1 MDLKTIEIEVER
13 IRKNCDLVDN
23 VLLGDRKQLEEE
35 IKQIDSYKT
44 TQLNEY
50 NQKLETLL
58 NGYKGIY
65 ENVRQ
70 FGTIF
75 SDDYKED
82 FSSFKRINYKEDFS
96 TKSLDENR
104 DTLKKLNNEFG
115 QYVKELEMLNFDEL
129 DKPHNFAKKGKKIV
143 DLNDESF
150 EPIDAEG
157 DDIDY
162 SKKKVLLPYIINYL
176 TFDNKIGDLVE
187 IICHQINLV
196 LSSNVYKNN
205 VETISKNYIAIRNR
219 EIEDKNASLFDKY
232 FVDENK
238 EATKKEFFDEIDT
251 WKKETNVSIAEG
263 ANVFMEKIAIGELKV
278 DVSSKHASYF
288 QRGENYKKNIR
299 DGHLYPPLVWD
310 FTDKGNIVINTYC
323 ESYSDNIINFVRQL
337 ILEFVSSFPARRTR
351 IKLIDLDNK
360 MDFSVLSR
368 LANADRDIMDGGI
381 VRTETELTPTI
392 QDFNNHIFK
401 IKDDMLSYNM
411 VKNIFEFN
419 QKFKA
424 NPQSVYL
431 FVFAN
436 FPYCLRDDSIKK
448 VYDIVNNGNDSG
460 VFSIIINNESYSK
473 QQGLNPENYEKTLKM
488 IEDKSLVIE
497 EKDKSLIFKGNNEYL
512 FVPRDDFKIDDLQ
525 MIIDRLKSDAKKS
538 TQIIISTDEM
548 FEYIDNE
555 NDDDSPAIKLNIPI
569 GKRGGDVQLL
579 SFDASSTNTHALAI
593 GSTGSG
599 KSVLLHTIILNA
611 CYKYSPEDL
620 NLYIIDFK
628 GGVEFKY
635 YESKEDKSL
644 VLPHIRLTGLTSDVE
659 DGLAILKNIESILTE
674 REGIFTGADCQNIY
688 EYCKKVEK
696 LPRILVIIDEI
707 QTLFDENEN
716 IAFKAIKIIDKILTK
731 GRAFGICIL
740 WASQGVPR
748 TPGSNKLLSETG
760 NKICL
765 KLQNPQDAAAVNV
778 DPKMVAQLG
787 QIEKGLG
794 VFNDTPSMSNSK
806 SFRVAYSESAEKRI
820 KYSRMIIN
828 KWNSVI
834 NSKEIEPLFVVGN
847 DAQPNLNKRG
857 LLFNYKPSAND
868 IKSYAS
874 GKYDIVLGENYVTGK
889 PYITQFG
896 VRVNM
901 ENMLLLGTNSNISVT
916 RNIMGFALLSVLCNH
931 FVNKDVIND
940 NTKIYYSNGE
950 KIDETNR
957 QSLMNIIRN
966 DFDDKL
972 SIIDTKNIV
981 DKFKEI
987 YKLYKKR
994 YSDSSESEEAI
1005 DFAPI
1010 FIFIHWINES
1020 FYEIF
1025 DENPVLQFKEKKD
1038 EKVQLDRGQSYED
1051 KFAALNSA
1059 FDNKLANNKNIEK
1072 RDSGTL
1078 NNINFV
1084 DAISELMDRGGKYG
1098 IHFVISG
1105 DKPTELKRM
1114 KEPLRKF
1121 KYKLITKGVKA
1132 EYISELISDYR
1143 NADSFNK
1150 LNVCWIN
1157 YEDNKDKIKY
1167 YQFDYD
1173 VDKYWYQNVKDNYN
1187 NIK

>member
-35 IKQIDSYKT
+35 IKQIDSYKIE
-44 TQLNEY
+44 QLSDY

-65 ENVRQ
+65 ENVYQ
-70 FGTIF
+70 FGAIF
-75 SDDYKED
+75 SNDYKEE

-96 TKSLDENR
+96 SKSLDENR
-104 DTLKKLNNEFG
+104 DTLKKLNKEFG
-115 QYVKELEMLNFDEL
+115 QFVKELEMLNFDEL
-129 DKPHNFAKKGKKIV
+129 DKPHNFSKKGKKIV

-157 DDIDY
+157 DNINY
-162 SKKKVLLPYIINYL
+162 SKNRVLLPYVVNYL
-176 TFDNKIGDLVE
+176 TLDNKIGDLVD
-187 IICHQINLV
+187 IICHQITLA
-196 LSSNVYKNN
+196 LSSNIYKNK
-205 VETISKNYIAIRNR
+205 VDMISKDYIDLRNK
-219 EIEDKNASLFDKY
+219 EIEDKNASLLDKY

-238 EATKKEFFDEIDT
+238 EATKKDFFDEIDT
-251 WKKETNVSIAEG
+251 WKKETNVSIIEG
-263 ANVFMEKIAIGELKV
+263 ANVFMEKISIGKLKV

-288 QRGENYKKNIR
+288 QRGENYKKNIK
-299 DGHLYPPLVWD
+299 DGYMYPPLVWD
-310 FTDKGNIVINTYC
+310 FADKGNIFINTNC
-323 ESYSDNIINFVRQL
+323 ESYSENIINFVRQL
-337 ILEFVSSFPARRTR
+337 ILEFVSSFPSRRTR

-368 LANADRDIMDGGI
+368 LANADRDIMYGGI
-381 VRTETELTPTI
+381 VRTESELTPTI

-419 QKFKA
+419 QKFKEIQ
-424 NPQSVYL
+424 QSVYL

-473 QQGLNPENYEKTLKM
+473 QQGLTPENYEKIVKM

-497 EKDKSLIFKGNNEYL
+497 EKGKSLVFKGNKEYL
-512 FVPRDDFKIDDLQ
+512 FIPRDDFKIDDLQ
-525 MIIDRLKSDAKKS
+525 MIIDRLNADAKKS
-538 TQIIISTDEM
+538 TQVIISTDEM

-555 NDDDSPAIKLNIPI
+555 KEDDSPAVKLNIPI
-569 GKRGGDVQLL
+569 GKRGGDVQIL

-635 YESKEDKSL
+635 YESKDDKSL

-659 DGLAILKNIESILTE
+659 DGLAILKNIESILSE
-674 REGIFTGADCQNIY
+674 REGMFTSAGCQNIY
-688 EYCKKVEK
+688 EYCKNVEK
-696 LPRILVIIDEI
+696 IPRILVVIDEI
-707 QTLFDENEN
+707 QTIFDENEN
-716 IAFKAIKIIDKILTK
+716 IAFKAIKIIDKLLTK

-765 KLQNPQDAAAVNV
+765 KLQNPQDAAAINV
-778 DPKMVAQLG
+778 DPKMVEKLG

-794 VFNDTPSMSNSK
+794 VFNDTPSLSNSK
-806 SFRVAYSESAEKRI
+806 QFRVAYSESAENRI
-820 KYSRMIIN
+820 KYSKMIIN
-828 KWNSVI
+828 KWNNVI
-834 NSKEIEPLFVVGN
+834 NSKEFEPLFVVGN
-847 DAQPNLNKRG
+847 EAQPNLNKRG

-874 GKYDIVLGENYVTGK
+874 GRYDIIIGENYVTGK
-889 PYITQFG
+889 PYVNQMG
-896 VRVNM
+896 VRENL
-901 ENMLLLGTNSNISVT
+901 ENMIVVGNDIATV
-916 RNIMGFALLSVLCNH
+916 RNIMGFALLSILCNQSI
-931 FVNKDVIND
+931 NKEAIES
-940 NTKIYYSNGE
+940 NTKVYYSNGE
-950 KIDETNR
+950 FIDETNEK
-957 QSLMNIIRN
+957 SLLNLIRK
-966 DFDDKL
+966 DFEDKL
-972 SIIDTKNIV
+972 VISNG
-981 DKFKEI
+981 KEKVGDMI
-987 YKLYKKR
+987 KAVYKVYKER
-994 YSDSSESEEAI
+994 YKESNESEVAI
-1005 DFAPI
+1005 KYAPI
-1010 FIFIHWINES
+1010 FVFIHSIQRYFEL
-1020 FYEIF
+1020 F
-1025 DENPVLQFKEKKD
+1025 DENPLLKYENAKE
-1038 EKVQLDRGQSYED
+1038 ETLQLDDSKSVEDMFASINSSYKSKLERNESESKAD
-1051 KFAALNSA
+1051 SDALKNVY
-1059 FDNKLANNKNIEK
+1059 FD
-1072 RDSGTL
+1072 
-1078 NNINFV
+1078 
-1084 DAISELMDRGGKYG
+1084 DAISELMDRGGNYG
-1098 IHFVISG
+1098 IHFIVSG
-1105 DKPTELKRM
+1105 DKPTELKKM
-1114 KEPLRKF
+1114 KESFRRF
-1121 KYKLITKGVKA
+1121 EYKIITKGLKT

-1157 YEDNKDKIKY
+1157 YKDNKDKVKY

-1187 NIK
+1187 SLK